1 MFRDRVR
8 RMIAAVAVV
17 AVVAASAVAQESETA
32 AQTEQT
38 ETADTTAPAAATATA
53 APGAP
58 AAYGDSN
65 ETREVLRGV
74 LAKYPPQVSRVL
86 KIDPALFTNATYLA
100 NYPEL
105 AAFVAAHPE
114 VTHSPAFFMEGV
126 WIPTDMV
133 PESASERMWRDMT
146 QGIAIFVTM
155 ALVAGV
161 MIWLIR
167 TLIDHRRWSRLT
179 RTQAEVHGKL
189 MDRFT
194 SNEEL
199 LAYMQTPGGKRFL
212 ESAPI
217 AIDAGPRAAGA
228 PVSRILW
235 SMQAGVILA
244 TAGIGLLFISG
255 SVDKAVSEPLLAMG
269 ILTLSIGGG
278 FLLSAV
284 VSYVLS
290 KRLGLIGQSGTA
302 AAPSQAD

>member
-1 MFRDRVR
+1 MEGFGMFRDRVR
-8 RMIAAVAVV
+8 RMMTAVAMV
-17 AVVAASAVAQESETA
+17 AAVAASAVAQESETA
-32 AQTEQT
+32 AQTE
-38 ETADTTAPAAATATA
+38 TTAPAAATATA

-86 KIDPALFTNATYLA
+86 KIDPALFTNAAYLA

-126 WIPTDMV
+126 WIPTDMP

-155 ALVAGV
+155 AMLAGV

-217 AIDAGPRAAGA
+217 ALDAGPRTVGA

-235 SMQAGVILA
+235 SMQAGLIVA
-244 TAGIGLLFISG
+244 AAGIGLLFISG
-255 SVDKAVSEPLLAMG
+255 SVDKTVSEPLLAMG
-269 ILTLSIGGG
+269 ILMLAIGGG